1 MGIFTGFLS
10 STDKELNN
18 IDTSIE
24 NPNDTEG
31 VKNEDVQDNI
41 DAVNN
46 NVGND
51 TDIDNTNNEANDNRD
66 NAEDK
71 VLNENEQSN
80 KFKIDF
86 NGNEVELSQ
95 DEVIELAKNYLNSQQ
110 IIDEYKKNLDLIK
123 ASKEANIDKELLLA
137 VIDAAKGNE
146 DARKYLIKKFA
157 KEDEV
162 LLDDDFNVDYKP
174 NTNINND
181 FEFINE
187 YYKKSNPKLF
197 ENAIATLNTLP
208 DDFKLELTKDANVYN
223 AFINSIANEEFQKI
237 YPEAIKIKA
246 INPSL
251 SWLDA
256 YSQAYNNFN
265 VSVQQINNK
274 NIHNKTVGSFEV
286 DKITDDKNIDYNSM
300 SFDELAKL
308 IWG

>member
-46 NVGND
+46 SVGND